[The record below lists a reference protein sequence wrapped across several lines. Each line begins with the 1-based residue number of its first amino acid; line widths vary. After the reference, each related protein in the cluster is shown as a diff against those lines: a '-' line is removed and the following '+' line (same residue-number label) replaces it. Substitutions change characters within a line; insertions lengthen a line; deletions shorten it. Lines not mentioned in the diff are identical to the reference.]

1 MPSNNMKKIILAFDS
16 FKGCLSATEA
26 CQQAALAIRALHP
39 NAQVIEM
46 PMSDGGEG
54 LVQSVRQAMAQRG
67 NIAMQTIRFKAHGP
81 LMEEIE
87 AEYILSSDGATAFME
102 MAATSGLPLVPL
114 AKRNPLLTTTYGVG
128 EMLVDAF
135 RRGAKQIIMGI
146 GGSATNDGGLGMLQA
161 IRDQGVKNNEL
172 PPITVA
178 CDVTNPLCGPMGA
191 SAIFAPQKGATPEM
205 IPMLESRLRTFA
217 EEAVAKGI
225 ATREMMEHPGAGA
238 AGGLGF
244 GLMAYLHAELKSGID
259 ILLDI
264 VGFDQQLNETDWVL
278 TGEGKS
284 DEQTLMGKVPH
295 GLLKRCQKAGV
306 PIILL
311 SGAIEDP
318 HGQLVQAFHQVA
330 SINANDHRPLAE
342 LMRPDV
348 AKQNLQQAV
357 IEALKG
363 KI

>member
-1 MPSNNMKKIILAFDS
+1 MPKIVVAFDS
-16 FKGCLSATEA
+16 FKGCLSAEVA
-26 CQQAALAIRALHP
+26 CQTAAEAIRSSHP
-39 NAQVIEM
+39 STQVIEI

-54 LVQSVRQAMAQRG
+54 LVHAVKGYMSAVHDVQLQSICLR
-67 NIAMQTIRFKAHGP
+67 AHGP
-81 LMEEIE
+81 LMEPVT
-87 AEYILSSDGATAFME
+87 AEYIISADGRTAYME
-102 MAATSGLPLVPL
+102 MASTCGLPLVPIDR
-114 AKRNPLLTTTYGVG
+114 RNPMLTTTYGVG

-146 GGSATNDGGLGMLQA
+146 GGSATNDGGMGMLQA

-295 GLLKRCQKAGV
+295 GLLKRCQKADV

-318 HGQLVQAFHQVA
+318 HGQLAQAFHLAA

-348 AKQNLQQAV
+348 AKQNLQHAV
-357 IEALKG
+357 IESLKG

>member
-1 MPSNNMKKIILAFDS
+1 MPKIVVAFDS
-16 FKGCLSATEA
+16 FKGCLSAEVA
-26 CQQAALAIRALHP
+26 CQTAAEAIRSSHP
-39 NAQVIEM
+39 STQVIEI

-54 LVQSVRQAMAQRG
+54 LVHAVKGYMSAVHDVQLQSICLR
-67 NIAMQTIRFKAHGP
+67 AHGP
-81 LMEEIE
+81 LMEPVT
-87 AEYILSSDGATAFME
+87 AEYIISADGRTAYME
-102 MAATSGLPLVPL
+102 MASTCGLPLVPIDR
-114 AKRNPLLTTTYGVG
+114 RNPMLTTTYGVG
-128 EMLVDAF
+128 ELIADAIG
-135 RRGAKQIIMGI
+135 RGVEQIIMGI
-146 GGSATNDGGLGMLQA
+146 GGSATNDGGEGMIQALYELGIDPDTQK
-161 IRDQGVKNNEL
+161 VK
-172 PPITVA
+172 ITVA
-178 CDVTNPLCGPMGA
+178 CDVTNPLCGPNGA
-191 SAIFAPQKGATPEM
+191 SAVFAPQKGATPAM
-205 IPMLESRLRTFA
+205 VQLLDTRLREFA
-217 EEAVAKGI
+217 ERTI
-225 ATREMMEHPGAGA
+225 AAGKATPAMMDYPGAGA

-295 GLLKRCQKAGV
+295 GLLKRCQKADV

-318 HGQLVQAFHQVA
+318 HGQLAQAFHQVA